1 MPFTEQY
8 AREEVPPELWSTPT
22 FKSVNRRL
30 TLLWGTVFA
39 AMVPFHIAAGAI
51 DTRPTNIVLNWV
63 IPIGL
68 VLWGIKQTSIIT
80 EKRRPS
86 HAAVHRR

>member
-1 MPFTEQY
+1 M
-8 AREEVPPELWSTPT
+8 
-22 FKSVNRRL
+22 
-30 TLLWGTVFA
+30 WGTVFA

-80 EKRRPS
+80 EKEE
-86 HAAVHRR
+86 A